1 MSNLPKN
8 SPNESV
14 NSYLKYSSL
23 GFQMLAMILLG
34 IWGGWSLDKNFGFK
48 IPIFTLFFSLF
59 AVIGSL
65 VYFIRKISNE
75 N

>member
-1 MSNLPKN
+1 MSNLPK
-8 SPNESV
+8 PPPKESAH
-14 NSYLKYSSL
+14 SYLKYSSL

-34 IWGGWSLDKNFGFK
+34 VWGGWSLDKNFAFK

-65 VYFIRKISNE
+65 VYFIRKISND